1 MRTEETPGKSP
12 KKIADDCPATRLAWF
27 LSRHPWLDWLG
38 RTFMDSVFAAPVVA
52 GIAWGLRRFARRES
66 PRAVV
71 DAFAFDGATAT
82 DFEGRLLARLT
93 YTEAA
98 RDRVAAFLSDLS
110 TLHPKTKAGLRRA
123 WVHAVGAT
131 FIHREKLR
139 FVDRRDGVVR
149 FHPLDAIVA
158 AFGACNLSC
167 QGCYA
172 APELGGVGAKA
183 ADLDFI
189 LRELRRH
196 HVAHVF
202 LAGKGEPFFDRASRA
217 LLFGT
222 ARRHR
227 QLIFSVYTNGTT
239 MDASDVAR
247 LRKSPNLIPLISVDG
262 PRGVNDDRRGVG
274 TFDKATRAMR
284 LLNEAGLLF
293 GFVSTV
299 FKGNQAAV
307 LASEFLREMRECG
320 CRFGGYS
327 VFFSGDPL
335 LAAAMGLNQAERDA
349 FAEALSVAQ
358 VASPLPL
365 LDLDGAEAHVGC
377 RARHGATLYIDAI
390 TGQVAPCIRDPKSPP
405 DCSLFL
411 NRRPGRLAEILAA
424 DFFRAYRAVDKHT
437 CPAFDVVAPELIPL
451 RVPGAACAPPSH
463 FRLP

>member
-1 MRTEETPGKSP
+1 MRAKETMGKFP
-12 KKIADDCPATRLAWF
+12 MEIAGDCPATRLARF
-27 LSRHPWLDWLG
+27 LSRHPWFDWVG
-38 RTFMDSVFAAPVVA
+38 RRFMDSVFSAPVVA
-52 GIAWGLRRFARRES
+52 GIAWGLRRFARKAS
-66 PRAVV
+66 LRAVV
-71 DAFAFDGATAT
+71 DAFAFDGATT
-82 DFEGRLLARLT
+82 SDFEGRLLARLT
-93 YTEAA
+93 HTEEA
-98 RDRVAAFLSDLS
+98 RNRLAAFLSDLA
-110 TLHPKTKAGLRRA
+110 TLHPQTQAGLLRA

-172 APELGGVGAKA
+172 ALELGGAGANA
-183 ADLDFI
+183 VDLDFI

-202 LAGKGEPFFDRASRA
+202 LAGKGEPFFDEASRA

-227 QLIFSVYTNGTT
+227 QLLFSVYTNGTT
-239 MDASDVAR
+239 LDVSDVAR

-262 PRGVNDDRRGVG
+262 PREVNDARRGAG
-274 TFDKATRAMR
+274 TFAKATRAMR
-284 LLNEAGLLF
+284 LLKDAGLLF

-299 FKGNQAAV
+299 FKGNHSAV
-307 LASEFLREMRECG
+307 LTSKFLGEMRECG

-327 VFFSGDPL
+327 AFFSGDPRE
-335 LAAAMGLNQAERDA
+335 AQVMGLSQMEREA
-349 FAEALSVAQ
+349 FAQALTAAQ
-358 VASPLPL
+358 GASPLPL

-390 TGQVAPCIRDPKSPP
+390 TGQVAPCVRDPKSPAE
-405 DCSLFL
+405 CNVFT
-411 NRRPGRLAEILAA
+411 NRRPGRLAEILDSA
-424 DFFRAYRAVDKHT
+424 FFRAYRAVEKNT
-437 CPAFDVVAPELIPL
+437 CPAFDVATPELVPL
-451 RVPGAACAPPSH
+451 RLSAK
-463 FRLP
+463 